1 VRAFAAAFARKQKMA
16 FAMNAQLGQLTST
29 SGRGAVALRRRSHR
43 LPCRAAA
50 PTSGGKDTR
59 GVSDASKA
67 NAKVP
72 LRSKTIVHS
81 AAASDEASSP
91 NFLKQML
98 VIGDDE
104 KHDSGRLVQDT
115 RHETRRRPF
124 SRSSRQPSQSIAM
137 FTFQA
142 SCQPSLLCV
151 VPDPAQGF
159 GLTASYPTHV
169 NTKPANEKT

>member
-1 VRAFAAAFARKQKMA
+1 
-16 FAMNAQLGQLTST
+16 
-29 SGRGAVALRRRSHR
+29 
-43 LPCRAAA
+43 
-50 PTSGGKDTR
+50 
-59 GVSDASKA
+59 VSDASKA